1 MTQLKTP
8 LQTVVL
14 ATRNIGKIQE
24 FERMLEAAD
33 LDVKLLGLRD
43 FPEMPDVD
51 ETGSTFAENAVL
63 KANQI
68 SVYTG
73 FAALADDSG
82 LCIDALGGA
91 PGIYSARWSGRH
103 GNDKANLEK
112 VLQELRE
119 LNNPTL
125 RAQFRCAVALVI
137 PKSQNSQKREI
148 LREAEMVG
156 EIVME
161 PRGTNGFGYDP
172 IFQPE
177 GFTQTTAEL
186 PSEIKD
192 RISHRGKAL
201 AAILPEFS
209 PQN

>member
-201 AAILPEFS
+201 EAILPEFS

>member
-24 FERMLEAAD
+24 FERMLHAAD

-148 LREAEMVG
+148 LREAEIVG

-201 AAILPEFS
+201 AAILPEFGQ
-209 PQN
+209 QN

>member
-8 LQTVVL
+8 LKIVVL

-24 FERMLEAAD
+24 FERMLDAAD
-33 LDVKLLGLRD
+33 FEVKLLGLQD

-51 ETGSTFAENAVL
+51 ETGSTFAENALL

-68 SVYTG
+68 SEYTG
-73 FAALADDSG
+73 LAALADDSG
-82 LCIDALGGA
+82 LCVDVLGGA
-91 PGIYSARWSGRH
+91 PGIFSARWSGSH
-103 GNDKANLEK
+103 GDDKSNLEK
-112 VLQELRE
+112 VLRELRE

-137 PKSQNSQKREI
+137 PKNENLEKREI
-148 LREAEMVG
+148 LREAEIVG

-172 IFQPE
+172 IFQPD
-177 GFTQTTAEL
+177 GYTQTTAEL

-201 AAILPEFS
+201 AAILPEFGR
-209 PQN
+209 QI